1 MDFRSTVYRSSPT
14 KESSKKYHV
23 RSQRVPI
30 DSDEG
35 FKAVEN
41 LLMKEKRVRREHYKD
56 RGTFAATDEQA
67 QQDGESGLWSVV
79 DFTGKYHRP
88 LMEQD
93 PVHQI
98 PGRALVREDAR
109 PTLATRTAALDEKFE
124 RIEASHERSLQ
135 VAIRHERTRG
145 KVAAFQSGAEQ
156 TLRAAE
162 AAVEQK
168 VMLAEVALAQEQAEE
183 KEATLMAL
191 PSGKH
196 HARPAASDDESLLLA
211 AVAEGREQTVR
222 RLIRVTHVDVQFA
235 DPLTGRTVLHL
246 AWDCWKTRFNVLGA
260 INACMVDDPRYG
272 RMQKL
277 RDLSRVPREEASLHH
292 EPTPADAIEGA
303 LGSSDGK
310 AHPNAGPQAKRAQE
324 CFEAAASTEYM
335 VALIL
340 ESVRLRCTKL
350 GTPWAVRDF
359 VNAADKH
366 GRTPLHVACERGHT
380 NIVHELLLLGANMR
394 CVNDKGETPVAIL
407 VSRGQIDCLRYVTT
421 TPPTAGGA
429 PPSHRLGLDKVDNIG
444 RAAIH
449 RAYEFWR
456 EAEVHVDAW
465 GDSMPGAGTGGVD
478 RGAHPKEGPRHGT
491 RGIDSAQ
498 LQAKGLPTPQTAFA
512 PSLRLRQTTT
522 TCAMLLLLA
531 KCGASVLIRT
541 RNGASPLHE
550 AVRRRV
556 PEAVRCL
563 LAFGADVDAF
573 DERGHTPLKV
583 WKLQASMVLNEEE
596 QGRRVQIGNLLK
608 CWSRIKESHL
618 LSEFYVSWSAWLK
631 DPLVASVP
639 FAALEDAFR
648 LVRLDELELV
658 KMQVCE
664 GTRKLRLRG
673 CIKGESART

>member
-168 VMLAEVALAQEQAEE
+168 VMLAEVALAQEQAEV

-366 GRTPLHVACERGHT
+366 GRTPLHVACAGGHDKVVAWLCATPEGQGLKALQCQTIRG
-380 NIVHELLLLGANMR
+380 A
-394 CVNDKGETPVAIL
+394 TPVGLAAKHAHVALCQRLIL
-407 VSRGQIDCLRYVTT
+407 RGALD
-421 TPPTAGGA
+421 A
-429 PPSHRLGLDKVDNIG
+429 PNS
-444 RAAIH
+444 
-449 RAYEFWR
+449 
-456 EAEVHVDAW
+456 HVDATKVHNL
-465 GDSMPGAGTGGVD
+465 DF
-478 RGAHPKEGPRHGT
+478 
-491 RGIDSAQ
+491 
-498 LQAKGLPTPQTAFA
+498 LQ
-512 PSLRLRQTTT
+512 
-522 TCAMLLLLA
+522 MLL
-531 KCGASVLIRT
+531 V
-541 RNGASPLHE
+541 
-550 AVRRRV
+550 
-556 PEAVRCL
+556 
-563 LAFGADVDAF
+563 
-573 DERGHTPLKV
+573 
-583 WKLQASMVLNEEE
+583 
-596 QGRRVQIGNLLK
+596 
-608 CWSRIKESHL
+608 
-618 LSEFYVSWSAWLK
+618 YSWC
-631 DPLVASVP
+631 VASLQR
-639 FAALEDAFR
+639 ALECR
-648 LVRLDELELV
+648 SLHQLVEFSICLI
-658 KMQVCE
+658 C
-664 GTRKLRLRG
+664 
-673 CIKGESART
+673 CP